1 MESSLKH
8 IHHIRKRIRKMDDKI
23 YLAWDEFHRDVK
35 DLAKKIKQS
44 GEYDKI
50 VAISRG
56 GLIPAGI
63 LAYELNIRNSSVINI
78 ATYIGAAHLKLDEV
92 DMPEYVGKVDE
103 KTLIVDD
110 LSDSGQ
116 TFKVMRRQFPQGKF
130 VTVYAKPQGLKE
142 ADIFAKEIPDK
153 WVVFPWGKE

>member
-1 MESSLKH
+1 
-8 IHHIRKRIRKMDDKI
+8 MDDKI
-23 YLAWDEFHRDVK
+23 YLSWEFFHQDVK
-35 DLAKKIKQS
+35 ELAAKIKQS

-56 GLIPAGI
+56 GLIPAVI

-78 ATYIGAAHLKLDEV
+78 ATYVGAQHLKLDEV
-92 DMPEYVGKVDE
+92 DMPEFVGKVDS

-116 TFKVMRRQFPQGKF
+116 TFRVMRRQFTQGKF
-130 VTVYAKPQGLKE
+130 VTVYAKPKGKE
-142 ADIFAKEIPDK
+142 EVDIYAREIPDQ
-153 WVVFPWGKE
+153 WVVFPWDVEQ

>member
-1 MESSLKH
+1 MN
-8 IHHIRKRIRKMDDKI
+8 DKI
-23 YLAWDEFHRDVK
+23 YLSWQEFHDDVK
-35 DLAKKIKQS
+35 ELCRKIKQS
-44 GEYDKI
+44 GEYNKI

-63 LAYELNIRNSSVINI
+63 VAYELGVRHSSVINI
-78 ATYIGAAHLKLDEV
+78 ATYVGAEHLKLDEV
-92 DMPEYVGKVDE
+92 DMPEFVGPVDE

-116 TFKVMRRQFPQGKF
+116 TFRVMRRQFPQGKF
-130 VTVYAKPQGLKE
+130 VTVYAKPRGREE

-153 WVVFPWGKE
+153 WVVFPWDKE